1 MTAPAPYPQPT
12 VERQN
17 TSSGLASL
25 VLGILGFIALPLI
38 GSILALVFGYQSR
51 SEVRANPA
59 AYRDDYGQVGR
70 ILGWIGVGLAALA
83 LLIVGAAVLFLMPIS
98 VR

>member
-1 MTAPAPYPQPT
+1 MTAPAPYPQQT
-12 VERQN
+12 VQRQN

-25 VLGILGFIALPLI
+25 VLGILGFVALPLI

-51 SEVRANPA
+51 NEVRANPDV
-59 AYRDDYGQVGR
+59 YRDDYGQVGR
-70 ILGWIGVGLAALA
+70 ILGWVGVGLAALA
-83 LLIVGAAVLFLMPIS
+83 LLFVGAALLFLMPIS

>member
-1 MTAPAPYPQPT
+1 MTAPAPYPQT
-12 VERQN
+12 VQRQN
-17 TSSGLASL
+17 PSSGLASL
-25 VLGILGFIALPLI
+25 VLGILGLVALPLI

-51 SEVRANPA
+51 NEVRANPDV
-59 AYRDDYGQVGR
+59 YRDDYGQVGR

-83 LLIVGAAVLFLMPIS
+83 LLIIGAALLFLMPVA